1 MIMTLEKF
9 PKGQRMA
16 KTTEGIIL
24 KTLAYIVFLVGLFV
38 CGATLYATIA
48 VTPTWN
54 AVNVNSTR
62 YLNKLYQILL
72 NSYLSIKIIFN
83 KFNFLQFFS
92 VV

>member
-1 MIMTLEKF
+1 MNLFSTSMAIVIPSIGTAFNVATATGITWLFFVLPSLFMIMTLEKF

-48 VTPTWN
+48 VTPT
-54 AVNVNSTR
+54 
-62 YLNKLYQILL
+62 
-72 NSYLSIKIIFN
+72 
-83 KFNFLQFFS
+83 
-92 VV
+92 